1 MKVLVGAFNNET
13 VIVFVGRCLLWV
25 MCIAIAC
32 DTGVLC
38 QHHLARADYR
48 DYCTVLYCTVLYC
61 TVLYCTV
68 LYCSVL
74 SPTTQPTCP
83 SPACCRQSSSG
94 SSWSPWTHC
103 TCTHTS
109 PVNSG
114 IQLLSASSPTW
125 SGRSRGWSS
134 RTPGGCVPTAPSPS
148 RASSWCR
155 PPRSAP
161 HLGPPW
167 SCTKL

>member
-1 MKVLVGAFNNET
+1 MYLFEDLSNISAFT
-13 VIVFVGRCLLWV
+13 W
-25 MCIAIAC
+25 
-32 DTGVLC
+32 
-38 QHHLARADYR
+38 LAAGCPGSCPSLRVCNMSSAVSS
-48 DYCTVLYCTVLYC
+48 CPSPHNPLYCTVLYC

-114 IQLLSASSPTW
+114 IQLLSVSSPTW